1 MLNQVKQ
8 RKQEGFTIIEVLI
21 VLAIAGLI
29 MLVVFLAIPALNRS
43 SHNTQRKSDVSS
55 FLGAVQEFTNNN
67 GGTGPASQADVTTV
81 VGNFKPGFYTTAAN
95 YYYTTTVP
103 AVPASIGSGAGSAT
117 TVTTENVI
125 LVKGAK
131 CTTATAAPTTA
142 GATAR
147 NYAVVF
153 AVEGGSKNTYQ
164 CQDS

>member
-1 MLNQVKQ
+1 MLHKLRQ

-29 MLVVFLAIPALNRS
+29 MLVVFMAVPALNRS
-43 SHNTQRKSDVSS
+43 SHNTQRKNDVSS
-55 FLGAVQEFTNNN
+55 FLGAVQEYTNNN
-67 GGTGPASQADVTTV
+67 GGTGPLSQADVTTV
-81 VGNFKPGFYTTAAN
+81 VGNFKPGFFAAAN
-95 YYYTTTVP
+95 FYYTATPP
-103 AVPASIGSGAGSAT
+103 AVPANIGSGAGNGS

-131 CTTATAAPTTA
+131 CTTATAIPTTT

-153 AVEGGSKNTYQ
+153 SVEGGSKNVYQ